1 MTKDKFERTMAH
13 VNVST
18 IGHVDCPSGAAN
30 LGPIPIGVGA
40 DAKVSG
46 RRILLATWNETREIH
61 MRIRRLVGRFTAL
74 VLAAGA
80 FMLTAPALAAPLYSG
95 LYVFGDSLSDNGNL
109 YGLTG
114 GAMPAEPYWDGR
126 FSNGP
131 VAAEVLAQGLGLGS
145 GAFHDMAIG
154 GAQTGSALSIDMGSQ
169 LDVYFMALGSAS
181 ADPDALYLVWGGA
194 NDLRGGAALQPT
206 VQNLVDIVGAL
217 YTKGARNF
225 LLPNIPD
232 LGLTPE
238 GLASGNPGGATALSE
253 AFNSALAVAYAGL
266 ADALD
271 YEHFF
276 YFDVMELQREIVG
289 DPSAFGFSNVST
301 SCMATS
307 GCDPDTF
314 LYWDNIHPTA
324 AAHRILGQAMLAVVP
339 EPQTLLL
346 VLLAVAMMLRFTA
359 RKASATVTSESL
371 PLPA

>member
-1 MTKDKFERTMAH
+1 
-13 VNVST
+13 
-18 IGHVDCPSGAAN
+18 
-30 LGPIPIGVGA
+30 
-40 DAKVSG
+40 
-46 RRILLATWNETREIH
+46 

-74 VLAAGA
+74 VLAAG
-80 FMLTAPALAAPLYSG
+80 MLAAPALAAPLYSS
-95 LYVFGDSLSDNGNL
+95 LYVFGDSLSDNGNR
-109 YGLTG
+109 YALTG
-114 GAMPAEPYWDGR
+114 GAMPAAPYWGGR

-154 GAQTGSALSIDMGSQ
+154 GAKTGSTLGIDMGSQ
-169 LDVYFMALGSAS
+169 LDVYVAALGSAG

-194 NDLRGGAALQPT
+194 NDLRDNGDAPTLVST

-217 YTKGARNF
+217 YAKGARNF
-225 LLPNIPD
+225 LLPNMPD

-276 YFDVMELQREIVG
+276 YFDVMALQREIVG
-289 DPSAFGFSNVST
+289 DPSAFGFSNVIAN
-301 SCMATS
+301 CMTTS

-314 LYWDNIHPTA
+314 LYWDDVHPTA
-324 AAHRILGQAMLAVVP
+324 AAHRILGQAMLAEVP

-346 VLLAVAMMLRFTA
+346 VLLAVAMMLRFTT
-359 RKASATVTSESL
+359 RKASAAAASESW
-371 PLPA
+371 PVPA